1 MRYAGIPTILGLT
14 CFRFHR
20 LALLRFVLLALDGN
34 CTPTI
39 TMTTSLFIRR
49 LPKAELH
56 LHIEGTLEPE
66 QMLAMARRNRV
77 SLPVA
82 STDEARDAYRF
93 SNLQD
98 FLDIYYRTMS
108 VLLTERDFYDLTCA
122 YLDRAA
128 AQSVRHVEVSFDP
141 QAHIARGVAM
151 ASVCRRIRR
160 GLEYGRRRHGITSRI
175 IMCFLRHLDEANA
188 LETLEEALPFRDWIY
203 AVGLDSTE
211 LGNPPRKF
219 ARSFEKAR
227 MAGFARVAHA
237 GEEGPPQYI
246 REALELLRV
255 QRIDHGNSVLE
266 DPDLTVELTQRN
278 IPLTI
283 CPLSNL
289 KLGVVSDLAHHPLR
303 KMLDVGL
310 RVTLNSDDPAF
321 FGGYINENYQAVQDS
336 LKIDDE
342 TLGRI
347 ARNSFEASFID
358 HSRLEEL
365 LAGLDAYMREHTGW
379 ESPRRHR

>member
-1 MRYAGIPTILGLT
+1 
-14 CFRFHR
+14 
-20 LALLRFVLLALDGN
+20 
-34 CTPTI
+34 
-39 TMTTSLFIRR
+39 
-49 LPKAELH
+49 
-56 LHIEGTLEPE
+56 
-66 QMLAMARRNRV
+66 
-77 SLPVA
+77 
-82 STDEARDAYRF
+82 
-93 SNLQD
+93 
-98 FLDIYYRTMS
+98 
-108 VLLTERDFYDLTCA
+108 
-122 YLDRAA
+122 
-128 AQSVRHVEVSFDP
+128 
-141 QAHIARGVAM
+141 
-151 ASVCRRIRR
+151 
-160 GLEYGRRRHGITSRI
+160 
-175 IMCFLRHLDEANA
+175 
-188 LETLEEALPFRDWIY
+188 
-203 AVGLDSTE
+203 
-211 LGNPPRKF
+211 
-219 ARSFEKAR
+219 

-266 DPDLTVELTQRN
+266 DPDLTVELSQRN

-365 LAGLDAYMREHTGW
+365 LAELDAYMREHTGW